1 MTEPL
6 SIYQREVWTT
16 FDHHLRWSVFC
27 RILHAIIILKMFPY
41 GWREVK
47 SGEELRELFTPPN
60 ALFIGVCE
68 GWVKSEEYLAKFSA
82 ATYCRKILPLHT
94 VATPYHSTLS
104 TLFLNAIAKVLNF
117 QGDSNFSPQSRYAFP
132 ANGEKRKANG
142 ERNGEIWENNIIYT
156 SKTSDIKKYSYFC
169 RI

>member
-82 ATYCRKILPLHT
+82 ATYCCNILPLH
-94 VATPYHSTLS
+94 PYRCTLLGLEIVS
-104 TLFLNAIAKVLNF
+104 FRVLE
-117 QGDSNFSPQSRYAFP
+117 SNFSIVATRLGSSAEPSQQVCRLQSAP
-132 ANGEKRKANG
+132 LSSLVG
-142 ERNGEIWENNIIYT
+142 IPC
-156 SKTSDIKKYSYFC
+156 C
-169 RI
+169 RTTIQLE

>member
-47 SGEELRELFTPPN
+47 SGEELRELFTSPN

-68 GWVKSEEYLAKFSA
+68 GKVKSEEYLAKFSA
-82 ATYCRKILPLHT
+82 ATYCCNILPLH
-94 VATPYHSTLS
+94 PYRCTLLGLEIVS
-104 TLFLNAIAKVLNF
+104 FRVLE
-117 QGDSNFSPQSRYAFP
+117 SNFSIVATRLGSSAEPNQQVYRLQSAP
-132 ANGEKRKANG
+132 LSSLVG
-142 ERNGEIWENNIIYT
+142 IPC
-156 SKTSDIKKYSYFC
+156 C
-169 RI
+169 RTTIQLE